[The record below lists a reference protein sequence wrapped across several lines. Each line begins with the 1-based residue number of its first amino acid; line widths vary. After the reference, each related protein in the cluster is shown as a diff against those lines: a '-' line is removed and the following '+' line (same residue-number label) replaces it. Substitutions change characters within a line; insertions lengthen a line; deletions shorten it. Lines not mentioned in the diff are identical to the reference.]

1 MKKIIVLLVVL
12 AMVFAFAA
20 CQGQEQPAKSS
31 APAASSSAPAVSSS
45 APAAPSAPATS
56 SAATAASGKKL
67 KIGISINATSNIHNQ
82 TIFELTQK
90 YAKDAGHEII
100 ATNANGYAAQ
110 QATDI
115 ETLIEGK
122 CDAII
127 VENGDKDGLR
137 NVIKQASTAGIKIIS
152 YETGW
157 VDGVDAMFSMNEFE
171 VGAYMYQRLAAE
183 MGFKGNVVTISHNDH
198 PAVRSRRNISEGV
211 LKEYTDIKEVAHVQS
226 TYPGTVETC
235 FKGLESLLPAHP
247 EINAVWCTQDL
258 EALGAMQACQA
269 AGRSDIIMAGVDG
282 EQDVFKNI
290 KEGGQILFTIVGD
303 QDQGSKRAIEACEKL
318 VAGEKIPKF
327 TSIPFTV
334 VDKSNVDKFIK

>member
-1 MKKIIVLLVVL
+1 MKRIVVLIVVL
-12 AMVFAFAA
+12 AMVFAFTA
-20 CQGQEQPAKSS
+20 CQGGGQAPASSS
-31 APAASSSAPAVSSS
+31 AAASSSAPAVSSS
-45 APAAPSAPATS
+45 APAASSSAPAS
-56 SAATAASGKKL
+56 SAPAASGKKL

-82 TIFELTQK
+82 TIFEKTQEYGK
-90 YAKDAGHEII
+90 AAGHEII

-127 VENGDKDGLR
+127 VENGDRDGLR
-137 NVIKQASTAGIKIIS
+137 NVIKQASDAGIKIIS

-198 PAVRSRRNISEGV
+198 PAVRSRRNICDAI
-211 LKEYTDIKEVAHVQS
+211 LREYTDIKEVAHIQS
-226 TYPGTVETC
+226 TFPGTVETC
-235 FKGLESLLPAHP
+235 YKGMESLLPAHP
-247 EINAVWCTQDL
+247 EITAVWDTQDL

-269 AGRSDIIMAGVDG
+269 AGRSDIIMCGVDG

-303 QDQGSKRAIEACEKL
+303 QDQGSKDAIAACEKL
-318 VAGEKIPKF
+318 CAGEKLPKF
-327 TSIPFTV
+327 TAIPFTV
-334 VDKSNVDKFIK
+334 VDKTNVDQFLK